1 MSLGTLLP
9 PAGQPTPADAE
20 GGLDAG
26 AAVTAVTAAAV
37 TAAAAAAA
45 AAAEVL
51 PCQPCG
57 TDAPGTAATSM
68 AALGFGRY
76 VMVVVLVKQQ

>member
-26 AAVTAVTAAAV
+26 AAVTAVT
-37 TAAAAAAA
+37 AAAAAA

>member
-37 TAAAAAAA
+37 TAAAAAA